1 MEVSERRTLTQ
12 EASRLGV
19 RLSEA
24 EIDRLSGYVDLV
36 QEWSSRIRLIGDREP
51 GSLGSKHVPDCLAL
65 TRFVPPTGSLM
76 DVGSGAGLPGL
87 VIACVRPA
95 LRIGLLEPRR
105 RRASFLVHA
114 KATLGLDGVRVLEA
128 RSDQLSPTDLV
139 EEPDVITARAVSLDV
154 LLDAGKRFLA
164 PDGRVLAMQ
173 SAAFTADRASSAA
186 APYGFVVHE
195 TADYRLMGG
204 EPRRV
209 VVFRRV
215 SVSRET

>member
-19 RLSEA
+19 RLTEA
-24 EIDRLSGYVDLV
+24 DIDRLSGYVDLV

-51 GSLGSKHVPDCLAL
+51 GSLVRKHVPDCLAL
-65 TRFVPPTGSLM
+65 TLHVPPTGSLM

-114 KATLGLDGVRVLEA
+114 KATLGLGGVRVLEA
-128 RSDQLSPTDLV
+128 RTDQLSPADMV
-139 EEPDVITARAVSLDV
+139 EQPDVVTARAVSLEV
-154 LLDAGKRFLA
+154 LLAAGRRFLA
-164 PDGRVLAMQ
+164 HGGRVLAMQ
-173 SAAFTADRASSAA
+173 SAAFTADRASSAG
-186 APYGFVVHE
+186 APYGFEVQE
-195 TADYRLMGG
+195 TAEYRLSGG